1 MKQEERSATVSHP
14 VCPRGRGAGTAFPAG
29 RPRQG
34 EIIARYFDNP
44 IHVAY
49 NREFNIY
56 TGTPAGEKVAACSTG
71 IGGLRR

>member
-1 MKQEERSATVSHP
+1 MKQEERSGWFHIQCAPGTW
-14 VCPRGRGAGTAFPAG
+14 AGTAFLPGDPG
-29 RPRQG
+29 RS

-56 TGTPAGEKVAACSTG
+56 TGTPAGERSASAPRASG
-71 IGGLRR
+71 DLRR